1 MVLSGG
7 GFHLS
12 SLMLVGREA
21 SLLNAGFLTDWK
33 VFIFLEDT
41 RGERKR
47 IIIGLK

>member
-12 SLMLVGREA
+12 SLMMVGREA

-33 VFIFLEDT
+33 VSFFF
-41 RGERKR
+41 
-47 IIIGLK
+47 